1 MIRRLFIA
9 FAFGLSLI
17 SPLGVFAATIAGKVI
32 RIIDGDTF
40 VLLVSQNDR
49 TKHQQRIRIT
59 TIDAPEERQPF
70 YQVSKDYLGKLIHEQ
85 EVLIE
90 PNKIDIY
97 GRTVARVTL
106 NGRDIGLEQ
115 INAGLAWYARAYAS
129 ALTLEEQGYYLLAES
144 RARNSRAGLWNDAN
158 PTPPWTFR
166 ANKHNQR

>member
-1 MIRRLFIA
+1 MIRRRFITLA
-9 FAFGLSLI
+9 IGLSLA
-17 SPLGVFAATIAGKVI
+17 SPLSVFAATIVGKVV

-40 VLLVSQNDR
+40 VLLVSRNDGTR
-49 TKHQQRIRIT
+49 QQQRIRIT

-90 PNKIDIY
+90 PNKVDIY

-115 INAGLAWYARAYAS
+115 VNAGLAWYARAYAS
-129 ALTLEEQGYYLLAES
+129 ALTLQEQGYYLLAES
-144 RARNSRAGLWNDAN
+144 RARNSRAGLWNDTN

-166 ANKHNQR
+166 ASKRNQR